1 MSSPSKTSTG
11 AKAKLV
17 KLGMVNFSKYK
28 KTQLIN
34 HFQALYNALKD
45 RMTSGALKEIPPAT
59 IELLSHRNIL
69 NHKEK
74 GVRILVA
81 QIWCEIFRIVAPE
94 KVPMTSKTLKS
105 IFNISSF
112 IQKTKPDTIH
122 ALITITI
129 YNTKHTNNTK
139 AHLHKSPKTQHFIF
153 KKTISPK

>member
-1 MSSPSKTSTG
+1 
-11 AKAKLV
+11 
-17 KLGMVNFSKYK
+17 MVNFSKYK

-105 IFNISSF
+105 IFSVIIQQISGLVD
-112 IQKTKPDTIH
+112 QEDQT
-122 ALITITI
+122 
-129 YNTKHTNNTK
+129 
-139 AHLHKSPKTQHFIF
+139 
-153 KKTISPK
+153 